1 MQQSIQER
9 NASFSLLS
17 KAEVLCSTWNRL
29 QSKSLSILQTI
40 SNVISQRLATLDLPT
55 TLIDHNVQQS
65 QLIFK
70 QTESMENSIKNLHS
84 TLELF
89 EKVKND
95 WQRLESEASRHVA
108 KSLTTVIKPQPL
120 STNSMIG
127 VTAVSPSQVHDMIS
141 NLAYMYQQEFCYK
154 STLMT
159 TLSLHLS
166 TQDQILNLI
175 DRWSLESR
183 IDDQISQDISERLK
197 LYKIVKKVLESVD

>member
-1 MQQSIQER
+1 
-9 NASFSLLS
+9 
-17 KAEVLCSTWNRL
+17 
-29 QSKSLSILQTI
+29 
-40 SNVISQRLATLDLPT
+40 
-55 TLIDHNVQQS
+55 
-65 QLIFK
+65 
-70 QTESMENSIKNLHS
+70 MENSIKNLRS

-108 KSLTTVIKPQPL
+108 KSLTTIIKPQPL

>member
-9 NASFSLLS
+9 NVSFSLLS

-29 QSKSLSILQTI
+29 QSKSLSILQTV

-70 QTESMENSIKNLHS
+70 QTESMENSIKNLRS

-108 KSLTTVIKPQPL
+108 KSLTTIIKPQPL